1 MSDYSSKSTPYDL
14 EERTYEFALH
24 VRQLLKQRA
33 WQRVSWTDVTQLLRS
48 SGSVA
53 SNYGEAQEA
62 VSGGDFIHRIRICR
76 KETCE
81 SALWMRL
88 LGDTNDLNRSE
99 LTEMDRLIEETVE
112 LTRIFTSIIKKRE
125 RAID

>member
-1 MSDYSSKSTPYDL
+1 MNDHTNESKPFDL
-14 EERTYEFALH
+14 EERTYEFALQ
-24 VRQLLKQRA
+24 VRQVLKQRA
-33 WQRVSWTDVTQLLRS
+33 WHRVSWTDVTQLLRS

-53 SNYGEAQEA
+53 SNYVEAQEA

-76 KETCE
+76 KENRE

-88 LGDTNDLNRSE
+88 LNDTNELNRAETSAIE
-99 LTEMDRLIEETVE
+99 ELIEETVE

-125 RAID
+125 KTA

>member
-1 MSDYSSKSTPYDL
+1 MSDHSNESKPYDL

-33 WQRVSWTDVTQLLRS
+33 WHRVSWTDVTQLLRS

-53 SNYGEAQEA
+53 ANYVEAQEA
-62 VSGGDFIHRIRICR
+62 VSGDDFIHRIRICR
-76 KETCE
+76 KENRE

-88 LGDTNDLNRSE
+88 LNDTNDLNRSE
-99 LTEMDRLIEETVE
+99 TTEMDRLLEETVE

-125 RAID
+125 QASG

>member
-1 MSDYSSKSTPYDL
+1 MNNHTDDHKPYDL
-14 EERTYEFALH
+14 EERTYEFALNL
-24 VRQLLKQRA
+24 RLFLKERV
-33 WQRVSWTDVTQLLRS
+33 WHRVSWTDVTQLLRS

-53 SNYGEAQEA
+53 SNYVEAQEA
-62 VSGGDFIHRIRICR
+62 VSSGDFIHRVRICR

-88 LGDTNDLNRSE
+88 LNDTNDLNQPE
-99 LTEMDRLIEETVE
+99 TDKIDQLLAETVE

-125 RAID
+125 QATG